1 LPLNQAT
8 PMLKN
13 ISKKIKIKFLKFYLK
28 ESLDSCKNNFVR
40 NGSESTK
47 HKSDSV
53 LWLAFFFSCG
63 CIFYSKFNNN
73 FLDAIFIFIGF
84 AIIASILFL
93 KNIFTKKSLIYL
105 FILSFLLGSFYNL
118 LYDKIFL
125 NYAKINEKIY
135 VKSEGKIVEIK
146 KFYNPINHQFGANL
160 LIADPVISK
169 IDSTDKIYSKS
180 SKKVKKKISKKKKA
194 GKKTKKNFN
203 KKNSQKNKKTHK
215 KIKKPIDKFNKI
227 SATKFR
233 NLINLKNYQEV
244 DRVFLDYQKNYN
256 NLDWL
261 KINNHQQL
269 SKPPPYISV
278 NLVHN
283 NGDIKI
289 NDIIK
294 FYAVLQSTKSKD
306 FIDDFDLNLD
316 AKLKKISGYGYVIGD
331 VEIVK
336 RTNPQNHHDF
346 LRELRH
352 KISEKII
359 KILPN
364 EEGAIAL
371 ALLIG
376 DQSQISGELLKRIR
390 NCGLAHLLSISG
402 FHLSLACLI
411 FFILFRYLF
420 CSIAMISLRYDLKK
434 ISAIFAL
441 LASYVY
447 LKIAGSPIPAQRAF
461 LMVCLLLLSYYVQE
475 RFNSKRAIMLCLFIL
490 TLGNPYLLF
499 NLSFQLSFMAILTMI
514 FYYQDYHQQYSQ
526 QELAL
531 KKLNENKFFLN
542 RWRNFFSK
550 IFNYFREIIVVSTII
565 QIITLPYL
573 MHAFHNFSLI
583 APLTN
588 IFAIPLASFVIMPL
602 GFLALFLM
610 IFNLEYL
617 ALHAMKWGIILLEK
631 IIIFFSDFNFSIL
644 STGHLPL
651 ISLALS
657 TFAIFLFFLQNQ
669 KSTKFLAGIIFVSS
683 FFIGKFIDKP
693 ALIFADNQK
702 FYALYHPS
710 QGLRF
715 SKEMRISK
723 RQKNWLVNFNEKQTK
738 TINNCDSKLG
748 SNNFCRIC
756 VKNKEVNYCQIF
768 YDDQKILTINQ
779 RGKISELCKIYKNYK
794 PNLIVNLTSKYNL
807 PQCFFADKSSTLII
821 DNFDFLLQKTQ
832 LIFIKN
838 NKITRQFANAN

>member
-1 LPLNQAT
+1 
-8 PMLKN
+8 MLKN
-13 ISKKIKIKFLKFYLK
+13 ITKKIKIKFSEFYSK
-28 ESLDSCKNNFVR
+28 ESLKSYENNFSG
-40 NGSESTK
+40 NASDSTK
-47 HKSDSV
+47 QNSDSV

-63 CIFYSKFNNN
+63 CIFYSKFTNN
-73 FLDAIFIFIGF
+73 FISEIFIFIAF
-84 AIIASILFL
+84 LVIASILFL

-118 LYDKIFL
+118 FYDKIFL
-125 NYAKINEKIY
+125 NYTKISEKIY

-146 KFYNPINHQFGANL
+146 KFYNPINHQYGANL
-160 LIADPVISK
+160 LIANPVISR

-180 SKKVKKKISKKKKA
+180 SKKIKKKISKKKKA
-194 GKKTKKNFN
+194 GKKTKKDI
-203 KKNSQKNKKTHK
+203 KKKTKKTHK
-215 KIKKPIDKFNKI
+215 KIKKTIDKFDKI
-227 SATKFR
+227 SVTKFR
-233 NLINLKNYQEV
+233 NLINLKNYQEI
-244 DRVFLDYQKNYN
+244 DRVFLDYQKYYSNYN
-256 NLDWL
+256 WL
-261 KINNHQQL
+261 IINGYQQL

-278 NLVHN
+278 NLIHN
-283 NGDIKI
+283 NSEIKI

-294 FYAVLQSTKSKD
+294 FYAVLQSAKSKD

-331 VEIVK
+331 IEIVK

-346 LRELRH
+346 LRDLRQ

-376 DQSQISGELLKRIR
+376 DQSQISSELLKRIR

-411 FFILFRYLF
+411 FFILFRYFF
-420 CSIAMISLRYDLKK
+420 CSITAISLRYDLKK

-441 LASYVY
+441 LASYIY

-461 LMVCLLLLSYYVQE
+461 LMVCLLLLSYYAQE

-490 TLGNPYLLF
+490 TLSNPYLLF

-514 FYYQDYHQQYSQ
+514 FYYQDYHQKYSQ

-542 RWRNFFSK
+542 RWRNFLSK
-550 IFNYFREIIVVSTII
+550 IFNYFREIIVISTII
-565 QIITLPYL
+565 QIVTLPYL

-610 IFNLEYL
+610 IFDLEYL
-617 ALHAMKWGIILLEK
+617 PLQTMKWGIILLEK

-657 TFAIFLFFLQNQ
+657 TFAIFLFFLQSQ
-669 KSTKFLAGIIFVSS
+669 KSIKFLAGIIFVSS

-693 ALIFADNQK
+693 SLIFADNQK

-723 RQKNWLVNFNEKQTK
+723 RQKNWLANFNEKQTK
-738 TINNCDSKLG
+738 VINNCDSKLEVN
-748 SNNFCRIC
+748 SFCRIC
-756 VKNKEVNYCQIF
+756 VKSKEANYCQIF
-768 YDDQKILTINQ
+768 YEDQKILTIDQ
-779 RGKISELCKIYKNYK
+779 RSKVSELCKIYESYK
-794 PNLIVNLTSKYNL
+794 PNLIVNLTNKYSL
-807 PQCFFADKSSTLII
+807 PQCFFTDKSSTVII
-821 DNFDFLLQKTQ
+821 DNYDFLLHKTQ